1 VERLLRGAFWLVLGR
16 IRFLHPEF
24 LLIDIQHSFSVD
36 KALADALGSVACLFR
51 LVGGMGAGTSE
62 APLPTIRYLVA
73 LNLGAL

>member
-51 LVGGMGAGTSE
+51 LVG
-62 APLPTIRYLVA
+62 
-73 LNLGAL
+73 